1 MSTPRNNRR
10 ASRLASWLAI
20 LLGLAGLVWL
30 LSVIPLPR
38 PQMPARSGPT
48 LASVKAWGY
57 QLQRFDAQTIPAEID
72 LMVVDYSR
80 DGTSRRE
87 LSPSAVE
94 ELRRR
99 PGASPRIVLAYMSAG
114 EAETYRFYWRS
125 HWNIMRPAWIGRE
138 NENWKGNFPVRFWDA
153 RWQRVLLEPGA
164 SLLSRL
170 IDIEALPQKS
180 YVDRII
186 EAGFDGIYLDR
197 VDAFYDWT
205 GERAG
210 AEHDMVALVA
220 EISRYARARRPGF
233 LIVAQNGEEL
243 LEHALYRRA
252 IDAIAKEDLMF
263 GIKGAGVRNSTSD
276 FLKSMQLLRKAR
288 EAGLPVFVVEYIEA
302 EEQRREAMTR
312 MNEAQF
318 PVLFATKDL
327 NRPPQL
333 PMAGPASAPG
343 KSP

>member
-1 MSTPRNNRR
+1 MTNPPQNTRAYRR
-10 ASRLASWLAI
+10 AGWLAAA
-20 LLGLAGLVWL
+20 LGIAAFAWL

-38 PQMPARSGPT
+38 TPMPARSGPS
-48 LASVKAWGY
+48 LASVKTWGY
-57 QLQRFDAQTIPAEID
+57 QLQRFDALAIPNEID

-80 DGTSRRE
+80 DGTARRE
-87 LSPSAVE
+87 LSPNAVG

-99 PGASPRIVLAYMSAG
+99 PAPTPRIVLAYMSVG

-125 HWNIMRPAWIGRE
+125 HWNIVRPAWLGRE
-138 NENWKGNFPVRFWDA
+138 NENWKGNFPVRFWDPA
-153 RWQRVLLEPGA
+153 WQRVLLQPGA
-164 SLLSRL
+164 SVLSRI
-170 IDIEALPQKS
+170 IDIEALPQKA

-197 VDAFYDWT
+197 VDAFYDWV

-243 LEHALYRRA
+243 VEHAIYRRA

-263 GIKGAGVRNSTSD
+263 GIKGPGIRNAPGD

-288 EAGLPVFVVEYIEA
+288 DAGLPVFVVEYVEA
-302 EEQRREAMTR
+302 EDQRREAMAR
-312 MNEAQF
+312 MSEAQF
-318 PVLFATKDL
+318 PLVFATKDL
-327 NRPPQL
+327 NRPPEL
-333 PMAGPASAPG
+333 PRATPALMPR
-343 KSP
+343 